1 MNRCRQARS
10 LAALVSLVSL
20 AALAGCAR
28 APAPSAPPSAHASL
42 SSARL
47 VPTAGP
53 ERAVGDVLASA
64 PWTVLVFVSAA
75 CPCLDA
81 HKGRLAEL
89 AKVYG
94 PRGVQLIAVDSEV
107 GTTREGAL
115 ATSHALGLPVMLDP
129 GAKVAGAL
137 EAEYAT
143 YSVLLDRGG
152 HVAYR
157 GGVDSDKRK
166 LHDTATPYLRD
177 ALDDVLSG
185 APPRRAEGKALGCML
200 RKW

>member
-1 MNRCRQARS
+1 MNRSIC
-10 LAALVSLVSL
+10 ALTLV
-20 AALAGCAR
+20 ALTAAGCAP
-28 APAPSAPPSAHASL
+28 AAAPPAPPTSSAASL
-42 SSARL
+42 PSARL

-53 ERAVGDVLASA
+53 DRPVGDVLASA

-107 GTTREGAL
+107 GTTRESAA
-115 ATSHALGLPVMLDP
+115 ATSQALGLPVMLDP
-129 GAKVAGAL
+129 GAKVASAL
-137 EAEYAT
+137 DAEYAT
-143 YSVLLDRGG
+143 YSVLLDRRGR
-152 HVAYR
+152 VVYR

-177 ALDDVLSG
+177 ALDDVLAG